1 MKDAATG
8 DYIDGDSPA
17 RTLPMITFDSG
28 FSVEAKLPR
37 FLEQD
42 VKNEPM
48 IFSGDYEFS
57 MTHGGPITR
66 AFLSRLPNRYCL
78 IDSRTH
84 MLMPGWYPCIP
95 GWHLDDVPRT
105 RPDGQPDHLHPAYK
119 AYNIMAIVGDASVT
133 EFITGQLALEDIGFY
148 EGAVYGKWN
157 AEINRRLAE
166 PGCTIALTKVPES
179 TMVTMPFGSFHRGSP
194 ATKNGWRFFIR
205 ANFNTAR
212 KASNEIRNQVQVY
225 LPVPEAGW

>member
-1 MKDAATG
+1 MALAKEH
-8 DYIDGDSPA
+8 DYVDGESPA
-17 RTLPMITFDSG
+17 HPLPVIRFDSG
-28 FSVEAKLPR
+28 FDVLSKLPL
-37 FLEQD
+37 FTGQA
-42 VKNEPM
+42 VKDEPM
-48 IFSGDYEFS
+48 IFSGDYAFS
-57 MTHGGPITR
+57 WEHGGPITR
-66 AFLSRLPNRYCL
+66 AFLELLPDKNCV

-105 RPDGQPDHLHPAYK
+105 RPDGQPDHLHPAYR

-133 EFITGQLALEDIGFY
+133 EFISGELDLEDIGFY

-166 PGCTIALTKVPES
+166 PDCKIALRKVPES
-179 TMVTMPFGSFHRGSP
+179 TLIYMPFGAFHRGTP

-212 KASNEIRNQVQVY
+212 KPSNEIRTQVQVY